1 MPRRSAAELAIVRV
15 EPPLQ
20 PRPPAD
26 LTAEQ
31 AAEFVSIVNHM
42 PANWFGQESVG
53 ILAAYCRHSANAR
66 LIAKE
71 IEAFKPEWLRADN
84 GLDRFDQLL
93 KIQDRQHRTM
103 ATLASKMR
111 LSQSSR
117 TKLAKTIANAPSSGE
132 VMPWDYS
139 ESTEAV
145 EAADAG

>member
-1 MPRRSAAELAIVRV
+1 MSRKSAAELAIVRV

-20 PRPPAD
+20 PKPPAD

-31 AAEFVSIVNHM
+31 AAEFVSIVNYM

-66 LIAKE
+66 FIAKE
-71 IEAFKPEWLRADN
+71 IAAFRPEWFRADN
-84 GLDRFDQLL
+84 GLDRYEQLT

-117 TKLAKTIANAPSSGE
+117 TKLSKAITNAPTAGE
-132 VMPWDYS
+132 IQPWDFVLA
-139 ESTEAV
+139 EASDT
-145 EAADAG
+145 ADAS